1 MPKIGRT
8 ATPTALRVL
17 RGNPRQH
24 ALPKREAKPRI
35 PAGIPKPPSH
45 LTREAKAYWPE
56 IAEKLA
62 RVGLLTEI
70 DGEALGA
77 YCEARAIWVKAKK
90 KLGEEG
96 ITITSPS
103 GYTMPS
109 PSFTVANKA
118 FMTMYRMWV
127 EFGMTPSS
135 RTRIDVTSP
144 LEEVDPFE
152 QLLKSA

>member
-1 MPKIGRT
+1 MASTRPK
-8 ATPTALRVL
+8 PTALKVL
-17 RGNPRQH
+17 QGNPGRRV
-24 ALPKREAKPRI
+24 LPKREAKPRVMV
-35 PAGIPKPPSH
+35 PKAPTH
-45 LTREAKAYWPE
+45 LTREAKAHWPE

-90 KLGEEG
+90 KLSEEG
-96 ITITSPS
+96 VTVTSPN

-109 PSFTVANKA
+109 PSFTVVNKA
-118 FMTMYRMWV
+118 FLTMYRMWM

-135 RTRIDVTSP
+135 RSKIDATGP
-144 LEEVDPFE
+144 IEEVDPFE
-152 QLLKSA
+152 ELLRGR